1 MLVLGDK
8 GRNGENVTVG
18 TLDTELRK
26 DLQLWLRTESGY
38 RDGIRWLRWEKGQDW
53 NIGCQGFEM
62 TRNKIKLH
70 SFQDYQLL

>member
-38 RDGIRWLRWEKGQDW
+38 GDGIRWLRWEKGQDW
-53 NIGCQGFEM
+53 NIGC
-62 TRNKIKLH
+62 
-70 SFQDYQLL
+70 